1 MSKMADGES
10 SNPPTWFVASLLL
23 TSAIGVLL
31 STVAFVI
38 MEGKLLVRR
47 AANQVE
53 VPALQHPEPAPP
65 LQRQE
70 GEEVPVPTQ
79 RAGTHAPVPVPT
91 QLPSAPRSLPAD
103 SATSAAG
110 VEPFASGGVV
120 QGEERLQLGASTA
133 ALVAGPRVGYIG
145 ALDGPI
151 ELHLNAA
158 RAPALVED
166 NNPRASGHVPI
177 SASNA
182 GETTLSTADNFEV
195 AEVIDERQATEEQTS
210 PPLPPLV
217 VADVGP
223 VSDEE
228 RTPVDALPN
237 PFVEPPSTMVRP
249 SLGAPDESRAHP
261 NSLQMG
267 LPASMPG
274 TLVAEVGT
282 VLSAGTGG
290 SALLPGSEH
299 MSSGRHEAPQG
310 EAGVGPGAVPPRPP
324 RRLVSVGRHDT
335 KPSGSISLHGQ
346 QVAQLYSS
354 GAAAAGGAGGSDRD
368 VPRGASLDRQD
379 AGRKDPREKNSRS
392 SARAGSS
399 NSRKGKKRDLDRD
412 P

>member
-1 MSKMADGES
+1 MADSES

-47 AANQVE
+47 AADQVE
-53 VPALQHPEPAPP
+53 VPAPQPP
-65 LQRQE
+65 GQE

-91 QLPSAPRSLPAD
+91 QLPSAPPSLPAD

-261 NSLQMG
+261 NSLQTG

-346 QVAQLYSS
+346 QVALCSS
-354 GAAAAGGAGGSDRD
+354 GAAAVGGAGGSDRD

>member
-47 AANQVE
+47 AADQVE
-53 VPALQHPEPAPP
+53 VPAPQPP
-65 LQRQE
+65 GQE

-249 SLGAPDESRAHP
+249 SLGARDESRAHP
-261 NSLQMG
+261 NSLQTG

-346 QVAQLYSS
+346 QVAQSS
-354 GAAAAGGAGGSDRD
+354 GAAAVGGAGGSDRD

-379 AGRKDPREKNSRS
+379 AGRKTPREKNSRS

>member
-1 MSKMADGES
+1 MADADS
-10 SNPPTWFVASLLL
+10 TNPPTWFVASLLL

-47 AANQVE
+47 AANQIE
-53 VPALQHPEPAPP
+53 VPAPPLPEPAPP
-65 LQRQE
+65 LQRQD
-70 GEEVPVPTQ
+70 GEEAVPI
-79 RAGTHAPVPVPT
+79 PT
-91 QLPSAPRSLPAD
+91 QLPSAPRPLPAD

-110 VEPFASGGVV
+110 VAPFASGGVV

-133 ALVAGPRVGYIG
+133 AMVAGPRVGYIG

-158 RAPALVED
+158 RVPALVED

-217 VADVGP
+217 VADVGQ

-237 PFVEPPSTMVRP
+237 PLVEPPSTMVRP
-249 SLGAPDESRAHP
+249 SLGAPHETRAHP
-261 NSLQMG
+261 NALQTG
-267 LPASMPG
+267 LPASTSG

-299 MSSGRHEAPQG
+299 MSSGRHVAPQR
-310 EAGVGPGAVPPRPP
+310 EAGVGPGAMPPRPP

-335 KPSGSISLHGQ
+335 KPSGAGVNSLHGQ
-346 QVAQLYSS
+346 QVAQCSS